1 MDNVIQIINSVGFPI
16 AMALLLFWQNTKTII
31 PLKQSIDN
39 NTNVTQQTLEL
50 LKNIQGRLNSDD
62 K

>member
-1 MDNVIQIINSVGFPI
+1 MDNIIQIINGVGFPI
-16 AMALLLFWQNTKTII
+16 AMALLLFWQNTKNII

-50 LKNIQGRLNSDD
+50 LKSIQGRLNSDD